1 MAGQLAAVM
10 VTDLVGS
17 TETRVRIGEDAAEAL
32 RRTHDQMLRAEIN
45 ENNGVFVKS
54 LGDGVLAYFLGAS
67 DAIAAAIA
75 IQQCADRHSIEYPD
89 EPLDVRV
96 GIAAGDVTV
105 ENDDVFGTPVVEASR
120 LCASATGGQIVVA
133 DLVRVLGRG
142 RGGHTFTPIG
152 ELELKGLPEPVV
164 ASEVGWERTARSE
177 DRDLDISA
185 PMPGPLAGAGRFPY
199 AGRTAARELLAD
211 RWKES
216 CVETRRIVLLAGE
229 PGIGKTRLV
238 SEVARTVHDDGALV
252 LLGRCFEELSA
263 PYAPWAEALR
273 HLVLHAPIE
282 MLEAHVAH
290 AGGDLDR
297 LVPELGRRLGGA
309 LPDAPTGD
317 AELAR
322 MRLFD
327 SVVDLLVRTTQR
339 VPTLL
344 VLDDLHWADASSV
357 ELLMWVSRA
366 GVPMRLAI
374 FGTYR
379 DTDVARSHP
388 FAAALADLRRIPG
401 VDRVPLDGL
410 DESEVLSFMESA
422 GGHALEDEGREL
434 AALLW
439 HETEGN
445 PFFLQEVL
453 LHLAESGAIV
463 QDGGR
468 WTATRSISEAGVPEG
483 VRDVIGRRLSVL
495 DDATNDVLRAA
506 SILGLEFDLGLLGAL
521 TDRDA
526 LSLLDVLEE
535 PTQRGL
541 LVESGVDRYRFAH
554 GLIRQTLDEELPAG
568 RRARLHRR
576 AADAILAT
584 PGSSD
589 AMLARHLIAAGPLG
603 DPTLAADAAERAANE
618 AFDNLAWEQAAS
630 WYRSALD
637 QSELIDDDAVRAA
650 RLHVGLGC
658 TLNSTQ
664 ASLEA
669 RVHFREAFAAAQ
681 RADDL
686 DLMLAAA
693 VGYGGARAPWLEYGD
708 REGIAMLEEVG
719 GRVAAD
725 DLACHA
731 TFATRIALWHQLDPG
746 DLAGEHALRAVAL
759 ARESGDSTVLAEA
772 LRTAIIVGAYRSD
785 ATELDARSAEA
796 VELAREVGNVSLVCA
811 TMMDRST
818 ALATLG
824 RLADAARITLDC
836 FQFATDVGSGFRYE
850 AAWHLNQF
858 EFMGGRIDVFR
869 RRLAELLAEER
880 VSAGHDVIMF
890 GQQLELAD
898 VTEPLR
904 AIDLWVE
911 TDAGHNPFV
920 FVFPWRAANAAWE
933 GRGDDAR
940 AELAAWRNDVYPSI
954 PGFVADYASTWAA
967 RVAWWSND
975 AETAELLY
983 DALLPCRGL
992 WAYAGGAAI
1001 CPVENAL
1008 GQCAFLRDDPE
1019 LAVAHFEAA
1028 LEQTAREGWVM
1039 QQLEAELLLAI
1050 ALAAMGRVDDAR
1062 AHDAV
1067 GRELAERCNAPAY
1080 LTRRALAPY
1089 FDPTEGTLTS

>member
-17 TETRVRIGEDAAEAL
+17 TETRVRVGEDVAESL
-32 RRTHDQMLRAEIN
+32 RRMHDQMLRVVID
-45 ENNGVFVKS
+45 ENNGVFVKG
-54 LGDGVLAYFLGAS
+54 LGDGILAHFAGAS
-67 DAIAAAIA
+67 DAVAAAIA
-75 IQQCADRHSIEYPD
+75 IQQRADRHSTEHPD
-89 EPLDVRV
+89 EPLDIRI

-105 ENDDVFGTPVVEASR
+105 EDDDVFGTPVIEASR
-120 LCASATGGQIVVA
+120 LCATATGGQIIVA

-142 RGGHTFTPIG
+142 RGSQTFTPIG
-152 ELELKGLPEPVV
+152 ELELKGLPEPVI
-164 ASEVGWERTARSE
+164 ASEVGWERASRSDDGE
-177 DRDLDISA
+177 VEVSA
-185 PMPGPLAGAGRFPY
+185 PLPGPLAAAGRFPY
-199 AGRTAARELLAD
+199 AGRAAARELLAT

-216 CVETRRIVLLAGE
+216 CVDARRIVLLAGE

-252 LLGRCFEELSA
+252 LLGRCFEETSA
-263 PYAPWAEALR
+263 PYAPWVEALR
-273 HLVLHAPIE
+273 HLVMHAPIE
-282 MLEAHVAH
+282 MLEAHVAQ

-317 AELAR
+317 SELAR

-327 SVVDLLVRTTQR
+327 SVVDLLVRTTQH

-357 ELLMWVSRA
+357 ELAMWIARA
-366 GVPMRLAI
+366 SVPMRLAI

-401 VDRVPLDGL
+401 VDRVSLDGL
-410 DESEVLSFMESA
+410 DEGEVLSFMESA
-422 GGHALEDEGREL
+422 GGHALEGEGREL
-434 AALLW
+434 ATLLW

-453 LHLAESGAIV
+453 LHLAESGAII

-468 WTATRSISEAGVPEG
+468 WIASQSISEAGVPEG
-483 VRDVIGRRLSVL
+483 VRDVIGRRLSRL

-506 SILGLEFDLGLLGAL
+506 SVLGLEFDLGLLSAL

-554 GLIRQTLDEELPAG
+554 GLIRQTLDEELAAG

-576 AADAILAT
+576 AADALLAAPVT
-584 PGSSD
+584 SY
-589 AMLARHLIAAGPLG
+589 AVLARHLIAAGPLG
-603 DPTLAADAAERAANE
+603 DPEAAADAAEHAAVE
-618 AFDNLAWEQAAS
+618 AFDNLAWEQAAG

-637 QSELIDDDAVRAA
+637 QSELTDDAVRRA

-658 TLNSTQ
+658 TLNSTE

-669 RVHFREAFAAAQ
+669 RTHFREAFAAAK

-686 DLMLAAA
+686 DLMIAAA
-693 VGYGGARAPWLEYGD
+693 VGYGGPRAPWLEYGD
-708 REGIAMLEEVG
+708 SEGIAMLEEVG

-725 DLACHA
+725 DLESRA

-746 DLAGEHALRAVAL
+746 DLARQHALRAVAL

-772 LRTAIIVGAYRSD
+772 LRTAITVGAYRLD
-785 ATELDARSAEA
+785 PAELDARSAEA
-796 VELAREVGNVSLVCA
+796 VELARDVGNVSLIAA
-811 TMMDRST
+811 TMTDRT
-818 ALATLG
+818 AMLATLG
-824 RLADAARITLDC
+824 RLGEATRVALDSYK
-836 FQFATDVGSGFRYE
+836 FATDVGSGFKFE
-850 AAWHLNQF
+850 IGWHLNQF
-858 EFMGGRIDVFR
+858 EFMAGRIDVFR

-880 VSAGHDVIMF
+880 QSAGHDVIMF
-890 GQQLELAD
+890 GQQLALVD
-898 VTEPLR
+898 VTDPL
-904 AIDLWVE
+904 AGVDLWVQ

-940 AELAAWRNDVYPSI
+940 AELATWRESVYPTM
-954 PGFVADYASTWAA
+954 PGFIGWYASTWAA

-983 DALLPCRGL
+983 DGLLPFRGL
-992 WAYAGGAAI
+992 WAYAAGAALG
-1001 CPVENAL
+1001 PVETAL
-1008 GQCAFLRDDPE
+1008 GQCALLRADPE
-1019 LAVAHFEAA
+1019 LAVRHFTAA
-1028 LEQTAREGWVM
+1028 LEHTAREGWVI
-1039 QQLEAELLLAI
+1039 QQIDAELS
-1050 ALAAMGRVDDAR
+1050 LAATLANLGRVDEAR
-1062 AHDAV
+1062 AHDTV
-1067 GRELAERCNAPAY
+1067 GRDLAARCGAPAY
-1080 LTRRALAPY
+1080 LERRALAPY
-1089 FDPTEGTLTS
+1089 FDPTL